1 MRKPG
6 DAVPAFS
13 LPASDGRTVSAA
25 GLRGQRYVLYFY
37 PKDDTP
43 GCTKEACA
51 FRDNLPAF
59 GGLGVPVFGVSADNE
74 ASHRKFVA
82 KYGLNFPLLADPD
95 RKLIEPIGAWVE
107 KSMYGRSYMGIARCT
122 FIVGTDGRI
131 ERVWEKVSPEG
142 HAAEVL
148 AALGGAATAAPKV
161 AAASRATKA
170 AAKPA
175 ATKPV
180 IAKAP
185 AQPKAAKPA
194 ATKAAAKP
202 KSAKAAPA
210 KKAGKPAGA
219 KKAAK
224 PGAKAKPSPKQAAR
238 KAPAKKARRG

>member
-1 MRKPG
+1 MLKPG

-13 LPASDGRTVSAA
+13 LPASDGRTISAA

-43 GCTKEACA
+43 GCTKEACS

-59 GGLGVPVFGVSADNE
+59 GGLGVPVFGVSADGE
-74 ASHRKFVA
+74 ASHRKFVL

-122 FIVGTDGRI
+122 FIVGADGRI

-148 AALGGAATAAPKV
+148 AALGGKAVPAP
-161 AAASRATKA
+161 
-170 AAKPA
+170 
-175 ATKPV
+175 
-180 IAKAP
+180 
-185 AQPKAAKPA
+185 
-194 ATKAAAKP
+194 AAAKP
-202 KSAKAAPA
+202 KALKAAPAKAPARPAKAAPA
-210 KKAGKPAGA
+210 KAIAKPKATKATPA
-219 KKAAK
+219 KKSGKAAVVKKVATSAAK
-224 PGAKAKPSPKQAAR
+224 PIAKAKAAPK
-238 KAPAKKARRG
+238 KAVKKSPAKKSRRG

>member
-1 MRKPG
+1 MLKPG

-13 LPASDGRTVSAA
+13 LPASDGRTITAA

-43 GCTKEACA
+43 GCTKEACS

-74 ASHRKFVA
+74 ASHRKFVL
-82 KYGLNFPLLADPD
+82 KYGLNFPLLADPE
-95 RKLIEPIGAWVE
+95 RQLIEPIGAWVE

-122 FIVGTDGRI
+122 FIVGADGRI

-148 AALGGAATAAPKV
+148 AALGGKATPAP
-161 AAASRATKA
+161 A
-170 AAKPA
+170 AAKPVA
-175 ATKPV
+175 AKPV
-180 IAKAP
+180 VAKAP
-185 AQPKAAKPA
+185 ARPKAAKPA
-194 ATKAAAKP
+194 PAKAAAKP
-202 KSAKAAPA
+202 KAAKAAPA
-210 KKAGKPAGA
+210 KKAGKPAAVKKVAKKAA

-224 PGAKAKPSPKQAAR
+224 PAAKAKPAPKKAAK